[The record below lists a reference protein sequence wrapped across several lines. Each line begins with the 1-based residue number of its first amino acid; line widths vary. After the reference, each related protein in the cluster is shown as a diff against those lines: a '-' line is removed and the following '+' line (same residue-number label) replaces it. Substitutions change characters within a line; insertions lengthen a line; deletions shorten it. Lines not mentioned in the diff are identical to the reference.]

1 MLNNERRSR
10 DDRRNSDGLNAQS
23 PFLTKDGL
31 VFTDRRKRA
40 ERRNLNVDDLLEMG
54 EVEEIEL
61 KPVRYAQ

>member
-10 DDRRNSDGLNAQS
+10 DDRRKTDGLNNTNS

-31 VFTDRRKRA
+31 VFTDRRKNPD
-40 ERRNLNVDDLLEMG
+40 RRKLNLEEIFEIG

-61 KPVRYAQ
+61 KPVRYV